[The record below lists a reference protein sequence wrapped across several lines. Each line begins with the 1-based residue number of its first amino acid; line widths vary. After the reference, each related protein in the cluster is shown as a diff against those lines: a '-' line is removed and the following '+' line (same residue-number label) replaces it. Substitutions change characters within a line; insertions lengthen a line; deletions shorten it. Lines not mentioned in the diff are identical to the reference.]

1 MKKYIIGIIAVVIA
15 AIIFNF
21 GVMPFLT
28 AHFQPVTMAMV
39 NNQLTNDVGYS
50 SAAIQARLS
59 PDTII
64 MMVVNFVL
72 FMTLGFLVYKAYE
85 TYVENSSN

>member
-1 MKKYIIGIIAVVIA
+1 MKKYIIGIITVVIA

-50 SAAIQARLS
+50 SAAIQVGLY

-64 MMVVNFVL
+64 MMVVNFAL
-72 FMTLGFLVYKAYE
+72 LMTFGFLAYKAYE
-85 TYVENSSN
+85 TYVENSN

>member
-1 MKKYIIGIIAVVIA
+1 MKKYIIGIIAAITT

-50 SAAIQARLS
+50 SAAIQVGLY

-64 MMVVNFVL
+64 MMVVNFAL
-72 FMTLGFLVYKAYE
+72 LMTFGFLAYKAYE
-85 TYVENSSN
+85 AYVDETSN